1 MEIVEY
7 TLYYPMCRA
16 DKNGMPT
23 NFTEDDSNE
32 LKEDINFLSWEFGGS
47 TTVKGM
53 GNWVED
59 TTGILLKE
67 SIMLITL
74 LGHPEQ
80 EIFLRG
86 FCEELKGKKNQ
97 VSVMYT
103 KRTVNV
109 EFIK

>member
-16 DKNGMPT
+16 DGHGIPIP
-23 NFTEDDSNE
+23 FEEDDRIDMR
-32 LKEDINFLSWEFGGS
+32 EDINFLSWEFGGS

-59 TTGILLKE
+59 TTGVLLKE

-80 EIFLRG
+80 EIFLQG

-109 EFIK
+109 QFIK

>member
-16 DKNGMPT
+16 DKNGMPIQF
-23 NFTEDDSNE
+23 NEDDSNE

-59 TTGILLKE
+59 TTGVLLKE

>member
-16 DKNGMPT
+16 DKHGMPIQF
-23 NFTEDDSNE
+23 NEDDSNE

-47 TTVKGM
+47 TTVKAR
-53 GNWVED
+53 GNWID
-59 TTGILLKE
+59 NTTGILLKE
-67 SIMLITL
+67 NIMLITL
-74 LGHPEQ
+74 LGQPEQ
-80 EIFLRG
+80 EIFLQG
-86 FCEELKGKKNQ
+86 FCNELKVKKNQ

-103 KRTVNV
+103 KRPVTI

>member
-16 DKNGMPT
+16 DENGMPIQF
-23 NFTEDDSNE
+23 NENDSND
-32 LKEDINFLSWEFGGS
+32 LKADINFLSWEFGGS

-59 TTGILLKE
+59 ISCILLKE
-67 SIMLITL
+67 RIILITL

-97 VSVMYT
+97 TTVMYT

-109 EFIK
+109 QFIK

>member
-1 MEIVEY
+1 
-7 TLYYPMCRA
+7 
-16 DKNGMPT
+16 
-23 NFTEDDSNE
+23 
-32 LKEDINFLSWEFGGS
+32 
-47 TTVKGM
+47 
-53 GNWVED
+53 
-59 TTGILLKE
+59 
-67 SIMLITL
+67 MLITL

-80 EIFLRG
+80 EIFLQG